1 MNIDFK
7 NEILENEDISIIGQ
21 AEFIKQLFF
30 DVCNER
36 EFIVSS
42 NVDFTDEFLCLTR
55 LDDCLNI
62 EKIKDEN
69 GDYIWHDTEMLWLD
83 DDILQDAMS
92 KKQEDRFLTDKDLIW
107 LY

>member
-21 AEFIKQLFF
+21 ADFIKQLFF

-36 EFIVSS
+36 EFIVAT
-42 NVDFTDEFLCLTR
+42 NVAFTDKFLCITR
-55 LDDCLNI
+55 LDDCI
-62 EKIKDEN
+62 IVEKIKDEDEN
-69 GDYIWHDTEMLWLD
+69 YIWHDTAMLWLD
-83 DDILQDAMS
+83 DEVLQDTMS
-92 KKQEDRFLTDKDLIW
+92 KGQEDRFLVDKDLIW